1 MPDEWQRLLL
11 SSNISKQE
19 QKNNPQA
26 VLDVLNFYDS
36 NNKQRPNS
44 KYMVNAQ
51 TTHSG
56 ELIVAQLSSFLG
68 SAFPLRA
75 RFHITLVFYHFPTI
89 ESILFS
95 YSRLPTPCLSSMLL
109 SPLHP
114 KLFPYTITTTSPFA

>member
-1 MPDEWQRLLL
+1 MPEAWQRLLL

-26 VLDVLNFYDS
+26 VLDVLNFYDN

-56 ELIVAQLSSFLG
+56 TLELQKL
-68 SAFPLRA
+68 
-75 RFHITLVFYHFPTI
+75 
-89 ESILFS
+89 LFS
-95 YSRLPTPCLSSMLL
+95 A
-109 SPLHP
+109 
-114 KLFPYTITTTSPFA
+114 TTTTLYNIFIVLAYQRLF